1 MRSVKLSI
9 IYIFGQTLADV
20 DMGQA
25 GHTAPEEYVAWWR
38 ISRSVQIASE
48 PGQPEQEVAEGFG
61 FANIEWDKPF
71 RLFSQHHVD

>member
-48 PGQPEQEVAEGFG
+48 PGQPEQVDQAIIGKGFLLPVFNKLG
-61 FANIEWDKPF
+61 AF
-71 RLFSQHHVD
+71 